1 MNNMKKYILFVFVA
15 SFVLFACK
23 KEKATV
29 NNGLPAN
36 ILPDIISPALQLFMD
51 TLLPEKHSLILTH
64 PEYLSTT
71 TIADLPIKQHSDVYI
86 TFVSQSSK
94 YNNTLAF
101 YTYPTNHP
109 PLNISAVIDTN
120 YIFPNCGA
128 TTSLQHGN
136 KVKIGTFEAGTSI
149 GFVLLVNGWNSD
161 THSVYDK
168 GINFYSNDAFNP
180 EADPNL
186 KKHAVLISYKQEN
199 KVLIG
204 FEDLNRTD
212 PNCDGDFNDLL
223 VYCTLIQ

>member
-1 MNNMKKYILFVFVA
+1 MKKYLLFFLAATFVF
-15 SFVLFACK
+15 SACK
-23 KEKATV
+23 KDKATV

-36 ILPDIISPALQLFMD
+36 ILPDIISPAMQLFMD

-64 PEYLSTT
+64 PEYLSSAS
-71 TIADLPIKQHSDVYI
+71 IADLPIKQHSDVYI

-94 YNNTLAF
+94 FNNTFAF

-109 PLNISAVIDTN
+109 PSNKSAIADTN

-161 THSVYDK
+161 THSVMDK
-168 GINFYSNDAFNP
+168 GTDFYSNDAFNP
-180 EADPNL
+180 EADPKL
-186 KKHAVLISYKQEN
+186 KKHAVLISYQPEN

-204 FEDLNRTD
+204 FEDLNRAD
-212 PNCDGDFNDLL
+212 PNCDSDFNDLL
-223 VYCTLIQ
+223 VYCTVTP